1 MFPNDFVVMESRQ
14 GFVVSRERPLWRV
27 TQGALRIDSR
37 LAPDACSGFSRI
49 ALAGDVVGIEQ
60 WAGTDCN
67 LAMKAL
73 VPTRLEPVDLANT
86 PLTQLLMDSVVTAHQ
101 RGREALELRTGPVAR
116 RIQALLV
123 LFSRQNHSDWDSVQ
137 DCPLPHLTDMS
148 DIVDAAPETVSRVF
162 ANLRGMDCVLER
174 KRQKAKFSAAAVRDM
189 VLVMGMTA
197 SPGIRAA

>member
-1 MFPNDFVVMESRQ
+1 MLPSDFVVLEPRQ
-14 GFVVSRERPLWRV
+14 GFDVSRERPLWRV
-27 TQGALRIDSR
+27 KQGALRIDSR
-37 LAPDACSGFSRI
+37 QAPDARSGFSRI

-60 WAGTDCN
+60 WAGTDCS
-67 LAMKAL
+67 LVMRAL
-73 VPTRLEPVDLANT
+73 VPTALESVDLAST

-116 RIQALLV
+116 RVQALLV
-123 LFSRQNHSDWDSVQ
+123 LFSRQNNTDWDSVQ
-137 DCPLPHLTDMS
+137 DCALPHLTDMS

-189 VLVMGMTA
+189 VLVVGMTA
-197 SPGIRAA
+197 SPGLRAA